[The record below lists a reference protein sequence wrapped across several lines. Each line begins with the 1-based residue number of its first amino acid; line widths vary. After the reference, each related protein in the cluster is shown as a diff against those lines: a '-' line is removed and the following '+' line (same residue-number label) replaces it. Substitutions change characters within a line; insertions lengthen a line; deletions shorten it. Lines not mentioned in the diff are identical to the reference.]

1 MRCLQSFRLIKGPGN
16 GLGNSREKN
25 QPVNDHRALWTS
37 GLRAGL
43 RKGWNGFIWI
53 MKIVLP
59 VSLMTALLAWSGW
72 LNRLDFLLAPVM
84 DLLSLPTMAAL
95 PLIIGMLAN
104 IYGAIA
110 AMVVLPFTAAQMTLM
125 AIFLL
130 TAHNMIQE
138 GIIQARSGLHPL
150 KATLFRLGAA
160 TATVMLVAPFL
171 TDGQTTN
178 LPVEA
183 AATAS
188 VSLLQMLRDW
198 AGATLTLGL
207 KIFGICMVLLTT
219 LEIFKAMGW
228 ITVIVNVCSP
238 FLKIMGLDRKLG
250 FLWLTAI
257 VFGLAYGGAVIVE
270 EAREG
275 SLPKEDLEMLHLS
288 VGINHSMVEDPAL
301 FLSLGLS
308 AFWLYVP
315 RLIMAIVTVRLLR
328 LWFRFRKKRSPN
340 TF

>member
-1 MRCLQSFRLIKGPGN
+1 MM
-16 GLGNSREKN
+16 
-25 QPVNDHRALWTS
+25 NDHKTLWKS
-37 GLRAGL
+37 GLRTGL
-43 RKGWNGFIWI
+43 RKGWNGFLWI

-59 VSLMTALLAWSGW
+59 VSFLTALLAWSGW
-72 LNRLDFLLAPVM
+72 LHRLDFLLAPVM
-84 DLLSLPTMAAL
+84 DLLSLPTIAAL

-110 AMVVLPFTAAQMTLM
+110 AMVVLPFTKAQMTLM

-138 GIIQARSGLHPL
+138 GVIQARSGLHPL

-160 TATVMLVAPFL
+160 ATTVMLVAPFL

-183 AATAS
+183 VTAVS
-188 VSLLQMLRDW
+188 VPFLQMLQDW
-198 AGATLTLGL
+198 AWATLMLSA
-207 KIFGICMVLLTT
+207 KIFGICMILLTT

-228 ITVIVNVCSP
+228 ITVIVKLFSP

-250 FLWLTAI
+250 FLWMTAI

-270 EAREG
+270 ETKDG
-275 SLPKEDLEMLHLS
+275 SLPREDLEMLHLS
-288 VGINHSMVEDPAL
+288 IGINHSMVEDPAL
-301 FLSLGLS
+301 FMSLGLS
-308 AFWLYVP
+308 AFWLYIP
-315 RLIMAIVTVRLLR
+315 RLMMAIVTVRLMR
-328 LWFRFRKKRSPN
+328 LWFRIKRRASADA
-340 TF
+340 

>member
-1 MRCLQSFRLIKGPGN
+1 M
-16 GLGNSREKN
+16 
-25 QPVNDHRALWTS
+25 NDHKTLWKS
-37 GLRAGL
+37 GLRTGL
-43 RKGWNGFIWI
+43 RKGWNGFFWI

-59 VSLMTALLAWSGW
+59 VSFLTALLAWSGW
-72 LNRLDFLLAPVM
+72 LHRLDFLLAPVM
-84 DLLSLPTMAAL
+84 DLLSLPTIAAL

-110 AMVVLPFTAAQMTLM
+110 AMVVLPFTKAQLTLM

-138 GIIQARSGLHPL
+138 GVIQARSGLHPL

-160 TATVMLVAPFL
+160 TTTVMLVAPFL

-183 AATAS
+183 VTAVS
-188 VSLLQMLRDW
+188 VPFLQMLQDW
-198 AGATLTLGL
+198 AWATLMLGV
-207 KIFGICMVLLTT
+207 KIFGICMILLTT

-228 ITVIVNVCSP
+228 IMAIVSLFSP

-250 FLWLTAI
+250 FLWMTAI

-270 EAREG
+270 ETKDG
-275 SLPKEDLEMLHLS
+275 SLPREDLEMLHLS
-288 VGINHSMVEDPAL
+288 IGINHSMVEDPAL
-301 FLSLGLS
+301 FMSLGLS
-308 AFWLYVP
+308 AFWLYIP
-315 RLIMAIVTVRLLR
+315 RLMMAIVTVRLMR
-328 LWFRFRKKRSPN
+328 LWFRIKRRASADA
-340 TF
+340 

>member
-1 MRCLQSFRLIKGPGN
+1 MNNRKT
-16 GLGNSREKN
+16 
-25 QPVNDHRALWTS
+25 LWQT
-37 GLRAGL
+37 GLRVGL
-43 RKGWNGFIWI
+43 KKGWGGFLWI

-59 VSLMTALLAWSGW
+59 ISFLTALLAWSGW
-72 LNRLDFLLAPVM
+72 LHRLDFLLAPAM
-84 DLLSLPTMAAL
+84 DLLSLPTIAAL

-110 AMVVLPFTAAQMTLM
+110 AMVVLPFTTAQMTLM

-150 KATLFRLGAA
+150 KATLFRMGAA

-183 AATAS
+183 MTTAA
-188 VSLLQMLRDW
+188 VPFLQMLQDW
-198 AGATLTLGL
+198 AWATLMLGV
-207 KIFGICMVLLTT
+207 KIFGICMILLTM

-228 ITVIVNVCSP
+228 ITAIVKIFSP
-238 FLKIMGLDRKLG
+238 LLKIMGLDRNLG
-250 FLWLTAI
+250 FLWMTAI

-270 EAREG
+270 ETKDG

-288 VGINHSMVEDPAL
+288 IGINHSMVEDPAL
-301 FLSLGLS
+301 FMSLGLS
-308 AFWLYVP
+308 AFWLYIP
-315 RLIMAIVTVRLLR
+315 RLIMAIVTVRLMR
-328 LWFRFRKKRSPN
+328 LWFRLKKKHSP
-340 TF
+340 TAC